1 MKIFLLIGM
10 FSLCFIKES
19 GAVPGDSND
28 CEKTYTNLITLHRL
42 NHHLS
47 QKISALTKNRKK
59 ATESKNQANVDKHT
73 AAINKIHKQQ
83 IDLTNKVHS
92 DHFNKSCLSGEDV
105 DAKFLAYKNDKPSQ
119 ERLKERLQK
128 VEVEVATKR

>member
-28 CEKTYTNLITLHRL
+28 CEKTYTSLIGLHIL
-42 NHHLS
+42 DHHLS
-47 QKISALTKNRKK
+47 QKISTLAKNRKK
-59 ATESKNQANVDKHT
+59 AIESKNEAAVAKHT

-83 IDLTNKVHS
+83 RDLTNKVHS
-92 DHFNKSCLSGEDV
+92 DHVDKSCLSGKDF
-105 DAKFLAYKNDKPSQ
+105 DAKFLAYKKDQPSQ
-119 ERLKERLQK
+119 ERLKAKLQK
-128 VEVEVATKR
+128 VAVAIKKK